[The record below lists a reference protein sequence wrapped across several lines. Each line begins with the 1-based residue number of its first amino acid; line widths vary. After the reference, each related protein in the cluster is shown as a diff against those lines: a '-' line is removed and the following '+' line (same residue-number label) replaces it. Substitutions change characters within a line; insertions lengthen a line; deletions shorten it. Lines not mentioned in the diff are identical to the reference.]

1 MDNDFLI
8 DVKNL
13 LKDFPITKG
22 LSKRRVGVVR
32 AVNDV
37 SFTIRRGEILGLVGE
52 SGCGKT
58 TTGRCIMRAIEPTEG
73 QVLVNFGGNGD
84 TGRDLLQMEKRELK
98 VARRNMRL
106 VFQDPYSSLNA
117 RMNVQS
123 IISEVLVTNKITRN
137 KQEIADRVA
146 SIMAKVG
153 LNQDQMTL
161 YPHAFSGGQ
170 RQRIAVA
177 RALVSDPKFVV
188 ADEPVS
194 ALDVSIQAQ
203 ILNLLLQLKE
213 DMDLTFLFIAH
224 NLAVVAH
231 TCDRIAVMYL
241 GEIVELATS
250 QELNET
256 PKHPYTEALLS
267 AVPEPDPR
275 VKKTRVVP
283 KGEVGDFLNLPPG
296 CAFHPRCVHAKE
308 ICSQEKPPLVNV
320 AAAGGEEHLAACH
333 FSKELSLI
341 GIGE

>member
-1 MDNDFLI
+1 METNYLVE
-8 DVKNL
+8 VKNL
-13 LKDFPITKG
+13 AKEFQITKG
-22 LSKRRVGVVR
+22 LSKRKVGAVR
-32 AVNDV
+32 AVNDINLG
-37 SFTIRRGEILGLVGE
+37 IRRGEILGLVGE

-58 TTGRCIMRAIEPTEG
+58 TTGRCVMRAIEPTDGE
-73 QVLVNFGGNGD
+73 VWVNFRGD
-84 TGRDLLQMEKRELK
+84 DAAPVNLCELDRRELK
-98 VARRNMRL
+98 RVRSNMRL

-117 RMNVQS
+117 RMTVQD
-123 IISEVLVTNKITRN
+123 IISEVLVSNRMVRN
-137 KQEIADRVA
+137 REEIRDRVA
-146 SIMAKVG
+146 SIMEKVG
-153 LNQDQMTL
+153 LNRDQMTL

-177 RALVSDPKFVV
+177 RALVSEPKFVV

-203 ILNLLLQLKE
+203 ILNLLLQLKR

-250 QELNET
+250 EALNET

-275 VKKTRVVP
+275 MKKRRVTL
-283 KGEVGDFLNLPPG
+283 KGEVGDFLNLPTG
-296 CAFHPRCVHAKE
+296 CAFHPRCVYAQD
-308 ICSQEKPPLVNV
+308 ICSQQKPPLVSV
-320 AAAGGEEHLAACH
+320 GTEGESEHLAACH
-333 FSKELSLI
+333 FAKELSLA
-341 GIGE
+341 GSR